1 MQRDFATY
9 ETALRVCGYTLIPK
23 DESEGGEGSDAVSA
37 SFKPIHG
44 AAVTRAAGRQLNVVE
59 GLKIEPVKIQGATL
73 TEREREELAAA
84 REEY

>member
-1 MQRDFATY
+1 
-9 ETALRVCGYTLIPK
+9 
-23 DESEGGEGSDAVSA
+23 VSA
-37 SFKPIHG
+37 SFKPIHS

-84 REEY
+84 REEF